1 MKKSVRITIITIAAV
16 LAVTGLVLGLV
27 FGLRSSPAEPEV
39 PEKVS
44 IASAE
49 DFLGISD
56 KSGSLYKDTLFELQT
71 DLTLDFRGKSPI
83 FDAAERPF
91 SGIFDGKGHTVKL
104 SYDKISESG
113 SAGLFGYV
121 SGARIKNLNVEIT
134 VTGTDAKLN
143 SGANYLGGVA
153 GFAYGE
159 NTVENVTAR
168 LIIDADMTVKTRID
182 INDQTKSY
190 SDTAEYAGG
199 IFGYACGKVTVKNCR
214 VSELSVDASDY
225 LNDATTDF
233 ANLARQSVFAGG
245 AIGHA
250 AGTVV
255 LDGVTVTVGA
265 VNVYADTVYFGGIAG
280 VMEGATASNLSVSAA
295 SAVGILTGGKGYVGG
310 IAGYA
315 LGSAVTG
322 FGADGKYN
330 VSATSVGALSFG
342 GAAGFLDSS
351 TFRNGGIT
359 VRAELVNATAFGG
372 LVGSARNASVTNSTL
387 SGGIYGSGGQKV
399 EISGLQRL
407 IDEGRAYYGTLA
419 GRVYGG
425 SKISGNSVAAGSE
438 TAPDVVG
445 LAEPFVPV
453 DEEGI
458 LGTPVQ
464 PVISDNTVPSVGN
477 G

>member
-1 MKKSVRITIITIAAV
+1 MKKSVRITIIAVVAV
-16 LAVTGLVLGLV
+16 LAVLGLVLGLV

-91 SGIFDGKGHTVKL
+91 SGIFDGKGHTVKI

-113 SAGLFGYV
+113 SAGLFGFV

-134 VTGTDAKLN
+134 VSGVNAELN
-143 SGANYLGGVA
+143 AGANYLGGVA

-159 NTVENVTAR
+159 NKVENVTAR
-168 LIIDADMTVKTRID
+168 LVVDADMTVKTRTD
-182 INDQTKSY
+182 INDVIKSY

-199 IFGYACGKVTVKNCR
+199 IFGYACGKVTLGNCR
-214 VSELSVDASDY
+214 VSEISVDASDY
-225 LNDATTDF
+225 LNDETTDY
-233 ANLARQSVFAGG
+233 ANLPRQSVFVGG

-250 AGTVV
+250 TGTVV
-255 LDGVTVTVGA
+255 LDGVTVNVGTV
-265 VNVYADTVYFGGIAG
+265 NLYADTVYFGGISG
-280 VMEGATASNLSVSAA
+280 VLEGASAQNLSATSRTVEVLS
-295 SAVGILTGGKGYVGG
+295 GGKGYVGG

-315 LGSAVTG
+315 LGSAVDG
-322 FGADGKYN
+322 FDANGEYK
-330 VSATSVGALSFG
+330 VSGTAVGALSFG
-342 GAAGFLDSS
+342 GAVGFIDASA
-351 TFRNGGIT
+351 FRNGEI
-359 VRAELVNATAFGG
+359 VSRAELDNATAFGG

-387 SGGIYGSGGQKV
+387 SGGIYGAGGQKV

-407 IDEGRAYYGTLA
+407 IDAGRAYYGTLA
-419 GRVYGG
+419 GRVYGS
-425 SKISGNSVAAGSE
+425 SKISGNAVAAGSE
-438 TAPDVVG
+438 TAPDIAG

-453 DEEGI
+453 DEEGTT
-458 LGTPVQ
+458 GTPVI
-464 PVISDNTVPSVGN
+464 PDISDNTVHAN